1 MELRFTP
8 TEEDVRDLCRVNV
21 MPGWYVFLF
30 CLLLILSFL
39 IGVHLIERGMAIAGW
54 GWLVATVVIALATY
68 EMPRFQTRRAFRR
81 SPSTKGEFVYKL
93 DENSVS
99 ATFPTGTSSL
109 KWNAF
114 VNYRETA
121 RFFLV
126 FTSARRYWWIPKR
139 AISPQATAELRSILQ
154 ARITSG
160 RP

>member
-30 CLLLILSFL
+30 YLLLILSFL
-39 IGVHLIERGMAIAGW
+39 VSVHLIEHGMAIAGW
-54 GWLVATVVIALATY
+54 GWLVATIVIALVTY
-68 EMPRFQTRRAFRR
+68 ELPRFRARRAFRR
-81 SPSTKGEFVYKL
+81 SPSGKGEFVYTL
-93 DENSVS
+93 NEDSVTG
-99 ATFPTGTSSL
+99 TFPTGTSCF

-126 FTSARRYWWIPKR
+126 FTSAYRYWWIPKR
-139 AISPQATAELRSILQ
+139 AISPEAATELRRMLKVH
-154 ARITSG
+154 ITPS
-160 RP
+160 RT